1 MNQQSKNTPQSFY
14 LKPLTVKH
22 IEVISGWYQN
32 IDELALIESNLPL
45 PINPQSLE
53 KFWQRDLEQKE
64 PRTSYVYSICN
75 EEGLPVGLTG
85 LQDINFTYGNGV
97 VFIFVRKENRR
108 HGLALRSIA
117 LMLDMAFDQL
127 RLHRITTYVHSDNTP
142 SMSLISRIG
151 FTQEG
156 QMREACFNN
165 GQHSDVNIVSMLAR
179 EWQEYRKSL
188 SEGLDS
194 TTILSIGHDENT
206 RWIWPLK

>member
-1 MNQQSKNTPQSFY
+1 MNQQSKNTPQFFY
-14 LKPLTVKH
+14 LIPLTVKH
-22 IEVISGWYQN
+22 LEVISGWYQN

-75 EEGLPVGLTG
+75 SEGVPVGMTG
-85 LQDINFTYGNGV
+85 LQDINFTYGSGV
-97 VFIFVRKENRR
+97 VFIFVQKENRR

-117 LMLDMAFDQL
+117 LMLDMACDQL
-127 RLHRITTYVHSDNTP
+127 RLHRITTYVDSDNTP

-156 QMREACFNN
+156 RMREACFYN
-165 GQHSDVNIVSMLAR
+165 GQHGDVNIVSMLAR
-179 EWQEYRKSL
+179 EWQEYRISL
-188 SEGLDS
+188 SEGLGS
-194 TTILSIGHDENT
+194 TTILSIGHGENT
-206 RWIWPLK
+206 KWIWPLK

>member
-194 TTILSIGHDENT
+194 TTI
-206 RWIWPLK
+206 